1 MEQNYVVL
9 GAIVVGLM
17 VVGLVLWALTRG
29 RRHKELASR
38 FGPEYDRTVT
48 EMGKRSA
55 AEKELEARAKR
66 VEKLHIHA
74 LSPEDRAR
82 FRELWRSAQAIF
94 VDNPLTAVVA
104 ADKLVAEVMRL
115 RGYPMAEFEQRAA
128 DLSVDYPRLVQD
140 YRAARAIAD
149 RNDRSEA
156 DTEDLRQALVH
167 YRSLFEELLEVG
179 EDPKAGDSADHSVEE
194 AR

>member
-9 GAIVVGLM
+9 GAIVVGI
-17 VVGLVLWALTRG
+17 VIVGLVLWALTRG
-29 RRHKELASR
+29 RRHQELASR

-74 LSPEDRAR
+74 LSLADRER
-82 FRELWRSAQAIF
+82 FRELWRSAQVIF
-94 VDNPLTAVVA
+94 VDNPLTAVAA
-104 ADKLVAEVMRL
+104 ADKLVTEVMRL

-128 DLSVDYPRLVQD
+128 LLSVDHPVVVD
-140 YRAARAIAD
+140 NYRRAHALAV
-149 RNDRSEA
+149 SAESGKA
-156 DTEDLRQALVH
+156 DTEELRQSMVY
-167 YRSLFEELLEVG
+167 YRTLFEELLDVSTREV
-179 EDPKAGDSADHSVEE
+179 EPELVTH
-194 AR
+194 

>member
-1 MEQNYVVL
+1 MEQNDVVL
-9 GAIVVGLM
+9 GAIVVGIM
-17 VVGLVLWALTRG
+17 VVGLVLRALTRG
-29 RRHKELASR
+29 RRHQELASR

-74 LSPEDRAR
+74 LSPADRER

-128 DLSVDYPRLVQD
+128 DLSVDHPVVVD
-140 YRAARAIAD
+140 NYRRAHALAVSAE
-149 RNDRSEA
+149 NGKA
-156 DTEDLRQALVH
+156 GTEELRQSMVH
-167 YRSLFEELLEVG
+167 YRTLFEELLDAPAREV
-179 EDPKAGDSADHSVEE
+179 EPELVTH
-194 AR
+194 